1 MKISKL
7 NWKSWKSDHESQIK
21 EFLFIINLLKKN
33 PSAIVGLSIIIV
45 LVIIAIFAP
54 LISPSDPIKINLPQR
69 LQAPSWQ
76 HLMGTDE
83 AGRDILSRVIYGSR
97 ISLKIGIIIVG
108 IAVFIGTF
116 FGLISGYFGGK
127 IDNLIMRLMDIII
140 AFPPFVL
147 AVAIAAAMG
156 PSLLN
161 AMLAV
166 AIVQI
171 PKFARLSRGET
182 LSLREKEFITA
193 ARLSGSSSFQII
205 LYHILPNCL
214 SSIVVLSTL
223 SIGESIIYTAS
234 LSFIGLGAQ
243 PPVPEWGAI
252 VSVGRKYLM
261 DQWWYSTLPG
271 LMILI
276 TVMGFNL
283 LGDALRDILDPRIR
297 H

>member
-1 MKISKL
+1 MLFEL
-7 NWKSWKSDHESQIK
+7 NWKSWKLNHKSQIK
-21 EFLFIINLLKKN
+21 EFLFIINLLRKN
-33 PSAIVGLSIIIV
+33 PLAIFGIIIIV
-45 LVIIAIFAP
+45 ILIVISIFAP
-54 LISPSDPIKINLPQR
+54 LISPYDPVKINLPQR

-83 AGRDILSRVIYGSR
+83 LGRDILSRVIYGSR
-97 ISLKIGIIIVG
+97 VSLKIGIIVIG

-116 FGLISGYFGGK
+116 FGLISGYFGGTT
-127 IDNLIMRLMDIII
+127 DNLIMRLMDIIL

-156 PSLLN
+156 PSLSN

-166 AIVQI
+166 AFVQI
-171 PKFARLSRGET
+171 PKFARLVRGEA
-182 LSLREKEFITA
+182 LSLKEKEFITA
-193 ARLSGSSSFQII
+193 ARLSGSGSFQIMFC
-205 LYHILPNCL
+205 HILPNCL
-214 SSIVVLSTL
+214 HSIVVLTTL

-243 PPVPEWGAI
+243 PPIPEWGAI

-261 DQWWYSTLPG
+261 DQWWYSTFPG
-271 LMILI
+271 LVILV
-276 TVMGFNL
+276 TVMGFNF
-283 LGDALRDILDPRIR
+283 LGDALRDILDPKIR